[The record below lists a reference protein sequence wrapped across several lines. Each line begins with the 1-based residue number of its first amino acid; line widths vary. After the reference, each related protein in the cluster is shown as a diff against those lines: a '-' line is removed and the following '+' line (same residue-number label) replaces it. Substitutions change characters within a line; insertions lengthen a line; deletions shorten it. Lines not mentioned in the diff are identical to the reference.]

1 MIWFL
6 GWGMKRKIIYI
17 AVVGSIFIAFIL
29 LLTFLSDNV
38 TNFVEGTEI
47 KEFYFNGEKTDLSY
61 RILKNSKIEKYE
73 YTAYMTSEDIKKGGS
88 EESYYINI
96 YRLASVAYEVYFNGF
111 KLGQN
116 GNYITYSNIWN
127 SYAYFVIPEK
137 IITDNNEIKFVIY
150 SGNELGLSKF
160 PVFITDSINYM
171 KVRDILSLFSAGI
184 PNFILW
190 FTFITFLFLFFFFI
204 NIKGEKKYEILFYS
218 LSAFFIFLNTIDYL
232 TINYIFTDILV
243 FKKITIMMMY
253 ISVFFMSLAIYRKYK
268 RKFTLYTAFSLFAAI
283 LTVSIFSDNLYVY
296 QRIYGIMNF
305 LIVINVLNWSYVS
318 LKYRKDTVDSIL
330 IFMSSVFLI
339 AFSLYDTVLIVLGK
353 FSMISYSLFG
363 IMLFLSGMLGMVLNE
378 YIKLQIKISD
388 EQNINKMIYERSIRD
403 SMTGLY
409 TKNYIFEYLENI
421 ENYIFFLC
429 DIDNF
434 KNINDKYGHH
444 YGDEAIIKTADIFTK
459 YSCENILCGRFGG
472 DEFIYVMLGSQE
484 KDALAVMNKI
494 KKEINVSGLSISSGG
509 YVKKSGE
516 NVEFVFKKADKA
528 LYEIKNSGKN
538 NIKLIK

>member
-1 MIWFL
+1 
-6 GWGMKRKIIYI
+6 
-17 AVVGSIFIAFIL
+17 
-29 LLTFLSDNV
+29 
-38 TNFVEGTEI
+38 
-47 KEFYFNGEKTDLSY
+47 
-61 RILKNSKIEKYE
+61 
-73 YTAYMTSEDIKKGGS
+73 
-88 EESYYINI
+88 
-96 YRLASVAYEVYFNGF
+96 
-111 KLGQN
+111 
-116 GNYITYSNIWN
+116 
-127 SYAYFVIPEK
+127 
-137 IITDNNEIKFVIY
+137 
-150 SGNELGLSKF
+150 
-160 PVFITDSINYM
+160 
-171 KVRDILSLFSAGI
+171 
-184 PNFILW
+184 
-190 FTFITFLFLFFFFI
+190 
-204 NIKGEKKYEILFYS
+204 
-218 LSAFFIFLNTIDYL
+218 
-232 TINYIFTDILV
+232 
-243 FKKITIMMMY
+243 
-253 ISVFFMSLAIYRKYK
+253 MSLAIYRKYK

-283 LTVSIFSDNLYVY
+283 LAVSIFSDNLYIY
-296 QRIYGIMNF
+296 QRIYGVMNF

-444 YGDEAIIKTADIFTK
+444 YGDEAIIKTADIFKK